1 MQKNQRK
8 KRKPA
13 ADRIAVINQ
22 PANMNKQITIAPA
35 RASQRPA
42 IIELLQQENLPVDDL
57 PGSLDEFFVAMDNDV
72 IVAAIGLERYGDG
85 GLLRSLVVDKAY
97 RNLKL
102 ASQLVKQLEDAAR
115 TAGITYMYLLTETA
129 PDYFEKKGYQKIKRE
144 EVPVALQASSEF
156 SHVCPVSAIVMKKAL
171 N

>member
-1 MQKNQRK
+1 
-8 KRKPA
+8 
-13 ADRIAVINQ
+13 
-22 PANMNKQITIAPA
+22 MNKQITIAPA
-35 RASQRPA
+35 WASQRPA
-42 IIELLQQENLPVDDL
+42 IIELLQSEKLPVDDL
-57 PGSLDEFFVAMDNDV
+57 PASLDEFFVAMNNDV

-97 RNLKL
+97 RNLQL

-144 EVPVALQASSEF
+144 EVPAALQASSEF
-156 SHVCPVSAIVMKKAL
+156 SHVCPASAIVMKKKL
-171 N
+171 S